1 MKERPKFVSIGIIG
15 KPHGV
20 KGSIIVVPITDELEQ
35 FKTLTTISI
44 KDQKGER
51 QAFAFEWINIKS
63 NSIILK
69 LEGINDR
76 NQALSL
82 KGLYLDKYFDE
93 NEQLPADE
101 YYIFDLIGLKV
112 ITMDNTCLGEVVD
125 VLTLPANDVY
135 IVSDGAKE
143 YFIPAIKDVIKK
155 IDLEEQY
162 ILIEPI
168 DGLL

>member
-20 KGSIIVVPITDELEQ
+20 KGSIIVIPITDELEQ
-35 FKTLTTISI
+35 FKTLRIISI
-44 KDQKGER
+44 QDQKGER
-51 QAFAFEWINIKS
+51 QAFAIESVNIKS

-76 NQALSL
+76 NRALTL
-82 KGLYLDKYFDE
+82 KGLYLDKDFDQSDE
-93 NEQLPADE
+93 LPIDE

-112 ITMDNTCLGEVVD
+112 IIGDTACLGEVID

-135 IVSDGAKE
+135 VVSDGAKE
-143 YFIPAIKDVIKK
+143 YLIPAIKDVIKK
-155 IDLEEQY
+155 IDLEEEY